1 MAFRRRTEPYSVVEL
16 YEYAVGA
23 LGRRAR
29 TVAELRRLLRQR
41 VGGPRS
47 SMPDAGVP
55 GTPQGDSGETM
66 IQVVI
71 DKLKEQRYLND
82 TEYAT
87 SYTALRRENEK
98 LGRRRVITDLK
109 AKGVHSDIIEKT
121 VAAAYD
127 GVDEA
132 AQARQFLARK
142 RIRKPADEK
151 QAARI
156 FRALLRAGF
165 TTRTIIGILKQWD
178 VEDEVITALEGEE
191 EG

>member
-29 TVAELRRLLRQR
+29 TVAELKRLLRQR
-41 VGGPRS
+41 VGGPN
-47 SMPDAGVP
+47 
-55 GTPQGDSGETM
+55 GDSGETM

-87 SYTALRRENEK
+87 SYSALRREHEK
-98 LGRRRVITDLK
+98 LGRRRIITDLK
-109 AKGVHSDIIEKT
+109 AKGVHGDIIEKT

-127 GVDEA
+127 GVDEE
-132 AQARQFLARK
+132 AQARQYLARK
-142 RIRKPADEK
+142 RLRKPADDK
-151 QAARI
+151 QAARV
-156 FRALLRAGF
+156 FRTLLRAGF
-165 TTRTIIGILKQWD
+165 TTRTIIGILKNWD